1 MLSPES
7 GKIKLFPTARVTDPH
22 HFNAD
27 PVQLPKNNAD
37 PAQKLRRGPPFRQ
50 NVPPGPELCFYVVQ
64 DTEQAGDK
72 VLQRRPI
79 LGQQDGADRPAAQH
93 VSEHGGGAAQL
104 LTHAG
109 SAA

>member
-1 MLSPES
+1 M
-7 GKIKLFPTARVTDPH
+7 
-22 HFNAD
+22 
-27 PVQLPKNNAD
+27 
-37 PAQKLRRGPPFRQ
+37 RGPPFRQ
-50 NVPPGPELCFYVVQ
+50 DVSPGPELCLNVVQ
-64 DTEQAGDK
+64 DTEQAGEK
-72 VLQRRPI
+72 VLQRRPV